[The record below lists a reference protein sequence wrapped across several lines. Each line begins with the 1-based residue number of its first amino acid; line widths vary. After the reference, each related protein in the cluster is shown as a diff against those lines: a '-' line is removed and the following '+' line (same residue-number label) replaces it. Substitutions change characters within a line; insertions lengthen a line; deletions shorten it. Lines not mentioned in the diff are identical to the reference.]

1 MNEQLSIE
9 EQLQAEL
16 KKFKNAVDYIVQTE
30 NNIKQI
36 QALITEIQTKYNQ
49 EINSNDYFISNLNN
63 LNDRLKELTIKVEQ
77 INIRIDKLIDVID
90 SHEKAIQQ
98 NQKDIEKL
106 KNLKWYH
113 WILRFNKKNK

>member
-49 EINSNDYFISNLNN
+49 EINSNDYFVSNLNN
-63 LNDRLKELTIKVEQ
+63 LNDQLKELAIKVEQ

-98 NQKDIEKL
+98 NQKGIEKL
-106 KNLKWYH
+106 KNLKWYQ